1 MKQGLAHV
9 AQVSLLPLL
18 SSVYQI
24 KYKDVI
30 MFHIRRTWHLYVI
43 LYNCLFCRSCLLY
56 LWQGFSG
63 LKKKRRQLHE
73 LFILSLFKFLDR
85 QILFASYNF
94 NVYWGLS
101 IFCYLWNLQI
111 RFCILPVRLEN
122 NIGKTSNHSI
132 LQKSILWSSESI
144 KSIIIGRDSQQS

>member
-1 MKQGLAHV
+1 MGWLRIKCLILVSTTHIRHWQAVWWVPFLFRLHSDYVPYLWLTIYTYMKQGLAHV

-30 MFHIRRTWHLYVI
+30 MFHIIRTWHLYVI

-73 LFILSLFKFLDR
+73 LFILSLSKFLDR

-101 IFCYLWNLQI
+101 IFCYL
-111 RFCILPVRLEN
+111 
-122 NIGKTSNHSI
+122 
-132 LQKSILWSSESI
+132 
-144 KSIIIGRDSQQS
+144 